1 MKSPWVFVNVRGFIN
16 ISGAEFLAEAISVVS
31 MIQEE

>member
-16 ISGAEFLAEAISVVS
+16 ISEAEFLATAISAVS
-31 MIQEE
+31 VMQEE